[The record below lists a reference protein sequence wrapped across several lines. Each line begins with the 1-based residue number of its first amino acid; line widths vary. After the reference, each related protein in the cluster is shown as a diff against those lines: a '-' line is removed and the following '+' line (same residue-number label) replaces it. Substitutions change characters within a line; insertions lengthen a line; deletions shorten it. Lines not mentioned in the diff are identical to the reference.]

1 MRKNTFFTTMAGA
14 CVKLSVDTMVVY
26 VIKLNKKEWQTMKR
40 TIYLNEHLEEQIG
53 KIANYLHMPV
63 STFIRL
69 VLEQTDFEAMAR
81 MLDMPTTDL
90 VNMLLALQIEMEK
103 GGNTNGKRKKS

>member
-1 MRKNTFFTTMAGA
+1 
-14 CVKLSVDTMVVY
+14 
-26 VIKLNKKEWQTMKR
+26 MKR

-53 KIANYLHMPV
+53 KIANYLHMPI

-69 VLEQTDFEAMAR
+69 VLEQTDFEEMAR
-81 MLDMPTTDL
+81 MLDMPISNL
-90 VNMLLALQIEMEK
+90 VDILLAVELDIEK